1 MMTKRERFMN
11 FLQNKPVDRVPVAFF
26 HHFCPTSEWGT
37 GVVNQDAFERNIIGH
52 KYAREKFDPEVIKVM
67 HDTLMIMPVDVSHVK
82 CAADLRN
89 VEAPSLSSDFTKK
102 TLELTK
108 RTLEFYKDSDAP
120 TYATGFSPS
129 MVLRKSLC
137 PEAFQDT
144 VLHKYMEEDP
154 DAVAAGMCIRDSYG
168 PWLCGFS
175 ARVRSGRAAAFLCQE
190 GGKPVSTASAVSYT
204 HLDVYKRQ
212 GKLLSK

>member
-52 KYAREKFDPEVIKVM
+52 KYAREKFDPDVIKVM
-67 HDTLMIMPVDVSHVK
+67 NDTLMIMPVDVSHVK

-144 VLHKYMEEDP
+144 VLHK
-154 DAVAAGMCIRDSYG
+154 R
-168 PWLCGFS
+168 S
-175 ARVRSGRAAAFLCQE
+175 ADQGRRRGGHLPERQQPVQFL
-190 GGKPVSTASAVSYT
+190 P
-204 HLDVYKRQ
+204 R
-212 GKLLSK
+212 